1 MISVEQAIA
10 LVHEHSVQ
18 SGRTETV
25 GLSESNGCVLSEDVL
40 SPIDMPPFRQS
51 AMDGYA
57 LRLHDT
63 VAYTIRGEIRA
74 GDGKH
79 PVLQLGEAV
88 RIFTGAPVP
97 DTADAV
103 IMQENVRVEKRILK
117 VEKPVS
123 AGENIRPLGAQ
134 VKKREIALSRGTKL
148 SPAGIGFLAS
158 LGIAKIPVFK
168 KPAVA
173 IVSTGDELI
182 ESHQRLTR
190 GKIYESNGA
199 MLLSALTNLG
209 YSGVPVFKV
218 GDDAQKTR
226 DLLDGLIRE
235 REVVLITGGI
245 SVGDCDFVGK
255 ALRALEFETV
265 FYKVKQKPG
274 KPLLFGKKGST
285 LVFALPGNPASALT
299 CFYIYVYPALRK
311 MAGETD
317 FQMGKTIKKSTSYFM
332 KKGRRAQFLKA
343 VCQGDKVCIL
353 QGQSSAVLQSFAS
366 ANALVYMPE
375 TANEI
380 KPDAG
385 VEVIVLPI

>member
-1 MISVEQAIA
+1 MGQAIA

-25 GLSESNGCVLSEDVL
+25 GLSDLSNGCVLSKDVL
-40 SPIDMPPFRQS
+40 SPIDMPPFRQA

-63 VAYTIRGEIRA
+63 VAYTIVGEIRA

-103 IMQENVRVEKRILK
+103 IMQESVRVEKRILK

-134 VKKREIALSRGTKL
+134 VKKGEIALSRGTKL

-190 GKIYESNGA
+190 GKIYESNSP
-199 MLLSALTNLG
+199 MLLRALTNLG
-209 YSGVPVFKV
+209 YSDVPVFKV

-226 DLLDGLIRE
+226 DVLDGVIRE

-255 ALRALEFETV
+255 ALRALGVETV
-265 FYKVKQKPG
+265 FYKVRQKPG

-299 CFYIYVYPALRK
+299 CFYIYACPALRK

-317 FQMGKTIKKSTSYFM
+317 FQLGKTIKRSASSFV
-332 KKGRRAQFLKA
+332 KKVGRAQFLKA
-343 VCQGDKVCIL
+343 VCQGDEVRIL

-375 TANEI
+375 TASEI
-380 KPDAG
+380 KPNAG